1 MMSNAIRLWRE
12 KVTGDFPHLEGL
24 PQLPWPWSSLP
35 GQVIDEI
42 SVSLGKVPCFRKL
55 EFMDGSRF
63 PLPCYLNSYLLV
75 WHEVGICE
83 DLPSERCISPEQRSH
98 QHTLSLWL
106 GEPSSAVVLAGP
118 CLGPS
123 KIFSLDST
131 LVPQDEFQTAFPPS
145 PLIITNRVGSQLE
158 KIPGNDGDVGGF
170 ETRGGDWIKETG
182 SLTQWGTLGRN
193 SIKSLENACFL
204 LLSLWELIRGF
215 QSSGGEPWK
224 EWGSSINRGTFPT
237 CISQSLLHCMFA

>member
-83 DLPSERCISPEQRSH
+83 DLPSERCISPEQRSILLL
-98 QHTLSLWL
+98 QRTWL
-106 GEPSSAVVLAGP
+106 GQTGKFTRSLRAGWQYCVSAKYGPWQFYYDDLEAWLCLKEIFYCIQGCCSIRLATT
-118 CLGPS
+118 
-123 KIFSLDST
+123 F
-131 LVPQDEFQTAFPPS
+131 
-145 PLIITNRVGSQLE
+145 
-158 KIPGNDGDVGGF
+158 
-170 ETRGGDWIKETG
+170 
-182 SLTQWGTLGRN
+182 
-193 SIKSLENACFL
+193 KSLRKKFT
-204 LLSLWELIRGF
+204 WIELA
-215 QSSGGEPWK
+215 
-224 EWGSSINRGTFPT
+224 TFV
-237 CISQSLLHCMFA
+237 